1 MIRNMASHPENRPL
15 LIGICGGSG
24 SGKTSLIRR
33 LRAAFDPQALCV
45 VSQDDYY
52 KPRAQ
57 QKKDEQGVENFD
69 LPDSVD
75 KKALRQDLERL
86 LRGERV
92 ERAEYTFNNDEAA
105 ARTVVFA
112 PAPVIVVEGLF
123 VLHYKKIR
131 NILDLRIFVN
141 AKENLKVIR
150 RIMRDQRER
159 NYPLE
164 DVLYR
169 YEHHVLPAYERYI
182 LPYKED
188 ADIVINNNLNFERG
202 LLVLQGFI
210 ADQIRRCEEAKSGT

>member
-1 MIRNMASHPENRPL
+1 MIRNMASHPENKPL

-52 KPRAQ
+52 KPRSQ

-105 ARTVVFA
+105 ARTVVFT

-131 NILDLRIFVN
+131 NMLDLRIFVN

-150 RIMRDQRER
+150 RIMRDRRER

-188 ADIVINNNLNFERG
+188 ADVVINNNLNFERG

-210 ADQIRRCEEAKSGT
+210 ADQIRRCEEAKSGA